1 MHTVQTQLS
10 SAVSMGATS
19 TSGILNLKASEGY
32 CIHAIVSAGASP
44 VGTLKLQ
51 GSVNYNS
58 VTGVGDWFD
67 LASPAP
73 VAISADGDTVF
84 NVSGV
89 YYAWVRAVYTRTSGT
104 ATLNIYGFSKGVS

>member
-44 VGTLKLQ
+44 VGVLKLQ

-58 VTGVGDWFD
+58 VTGVGNWFD
-67 LASPAP
+67 LSGS
-73 VAISADGDTVF
+73 VNITADGDTVF
-84 NVSGV
+84 NISDA
-89 YYAWVRAVYTRTSGT
+89 YYLWVRAVYTRTSGT
-104 ATLNIYGFSKGVS
+104 GTLNIYGCSKGVS